1 MASKPIQI
9 LSEAIAGAAGA
20 GAGNGT
26 SGTTYPSLEEIDS
39 IKIVEATTNHNTD
52 PMIDYGDLGNG
63 MCYLEVKNV
72 QISVNSSGEADIG
85 LGQWTLDTDLSLPCV
100 IDIGGGAYP
109 AVLTFTEKTKIHIRL
124 GVGGV
129 SGAQSCSFIV
139 FVPTA
144 FLPAPGTVK

>member
-9 LSEAIAGAAGA
+9 LSEAIASAGAAGA

-26 SGTTYPSLEEIDS
+26 FNELQPITILEP
-39 IKIVEATTNHNTD
+39 TNPAD

-72 QISVNSSGEADIG
+72 QITVSQSGEADIS
-85 LGQWTLDTDLSLPCV
+85 LGDWSFDTSLSLPCV
-100 IDIGGGAYP
+100 IDIGGGAFT
-109 AVLTFTEKTKIHIRL
+109 AVLTFPPYKIHIRF

-144 FLPAPGTVK
+144 FLPALHIGK

>member
-1 MASKPIQI
+1 MTSKPIQI

-26 SGTTYPSLEEIDS
+26 SGTTYPTFSELQPITILEP
-39 IKIVEATTNHNTD
+39 TNPAD

-72 QISVNSSGEADIG
+72 QITVTSGEADIS
-85 LGQWTLDTDLSLPCV
+85 LGQWKFDTSLSLPCV
-100 IDIGGGAYP
+100 TDIGGGAYP
-109 AVLTFTEKTKIHIRL
+109 AVLTFPQFKIHIRL

>member
-9 LSEAIAGAAGA
+9 LSEAIASAGAGAAGA

-26 SGTTYPSLEEIDS
+26 FNELQPITILETS
-39 IKIVEATTNHNTD
+39 STD
-52 PMIDYGDLGNG
+52 GPLIDYGDLGNG

-72 QISVNSSGEADIG
+72 QITVSDSGEADIS
-85 LGQWTLDTDLSLPCV
+85 LGDWSFDTSLSLPCV
-100 IDIGGGAYP
+100 IDIGNGAFT
-109 AVLTFTEKTKIHIRL
+109 AVLTFPQFKIHIRF
-124 GVGGV
+124 GVGV

-144 FLPAPGTVK
+144 FLPALHIGK

>member
-26 SGTTYPSLEEIDS
+26 SGTTYPTFNELQPITILEP
-39 IKIVEATTNHNTD
+39 TNPAD

-72 QISVNSSGEADIG
+72 QITVSQSGEADIS
-85 LGQWTLDTDLSLPCV
+85 LGQWTFDTSLSLPCV

-144 FLPAPGTVK
+144 FLPALHIGK